1 MKSDKS
7 EKIDLKQKAYNSI
20 KEKIIIGEFRPGQD
34 ISEET
39 IQNELGISRTPIR
52 EALMLLE
59 TENMIDIYPRK
70 GIFVSNITQ
79 RMIKNVFQI
88 RQMIEPQVINIV
100 GLSISKEWLQDMKE
114 KFATPFVA
122 DSAEDSVTYY
132 VDLDKE
138 FHTYLINACEN
149 QLLVN
154 VMNNIF
160 DQNQR
165 MRYQTYSF
173 NERNISTKAEHI
185 AIVDALIAED
195 IETAERLMRDHII
208 RAEEVSLR
216 YIMI

>member
-1 MKSDKS
+1 MKSS
-7 EKIDLKQKAYNSI
+7 NSGKIDLKQKAYSCI
-20 KEKIIIGEFRPGQD
+20 KEKIIMGEYKPGQD
-34 ISEET
+34 ISEEK

-52 EALMLLE
+52 EALMRLE
-59 TENMIDIYPRK
+59 TENLIDIYPRK

-88 RQMIEPQVINIV
+88 RQMIEPQVIKVV
-100 GLSISKEWLQDMKE
+100 GMNISKEWLKE
-114 KFATPFVA
+114 IKAKFETPYNAT
-122 DSAEDSVTYY
+122 SENDSVAYY

-138 FHTYLINACEN
+138 FHTYMINACDN

-173 NERNISTKAEHI
+173 NERNIATKVEHI
-185 AIVDALIAED
+185 AIIDALIAED
-195 IETAERLMRDHII
+195 FETAERLMRDHIKS
-208 RAEEVSLR
+208 AEEISLR